1 MARGTQFIKLVEM
14 LRAELGRATSVAVG
28 VADVAGLKIKLRN
41 RQEMLYDEFDWPFMQ
56 ERFSRPL
63 KTNERYYDVPPGM
76 NLERIEEAWV
86 YFGQLPRKVYR
97 GIAESDYAFFNSDIG
112 VVADPALKWDVRST
126 GDVTSENPTL
136 EQIEIWPG
144 PASNNQTMIWR
155 GVRQLRPLIK
165 DGDVADLDDQIIV
178 LLTAA
183 ELLEKQNSASA
194 GTMKELAARRIQRI
208 KGRQRGADQS
218 YRMGMGQSGPR
229 FPNKIVVRAS

>member
-28 VADVAGLKIKLRN
+28 VSDVDGLKIKLRN
-41 RQEMLYDEFDWPFMQ
+41 RQELLYDSYDWPFMQ

-63 KTNERYYDVPPGM
+63 KADERYYDVPPGM

-86 YFGQLPRKVYR
+86 YFGNLPRKVER
-97 GIAESDYAFFNSDIG
+97 GIDEKDYAYFNSDIG
-112 VVADPALKWDVRST
+112 VTADPALKWDVRST
-126 GDVTSENPTL
+126 GDVTSENPNL
-136 EQIEIWPG
+136 EQIEIWPI
-144 PASNNQTMIWR
+144 PASDNQTMIWR

-178 LLTAA
+178 LLAAA

-194 GTMKELAARRIQRI
+194 NTMKELAAKRISSIR
-208 KGRQRGADQS
+208 GRQRGNDRR
-218 YRMGMGQSGPR
+218 YRMGMGNATPDH
-229 FPNKIVVRAS
+229 PNKIVVRAS